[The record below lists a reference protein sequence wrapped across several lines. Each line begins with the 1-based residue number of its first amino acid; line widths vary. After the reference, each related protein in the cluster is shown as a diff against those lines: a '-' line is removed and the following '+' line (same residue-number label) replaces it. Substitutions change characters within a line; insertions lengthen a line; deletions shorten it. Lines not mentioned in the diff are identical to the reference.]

1 MAFLRSR
8 FSPEPHPVLKNSRVL
23 LRVPDMADY
32 AAWLDLRLASRD
44 FLTPWEP
51 QWPANDLDRSAF
63 RLRLK
68 RYWRDIDEDQAF
80 PFFIFSADGKTLL
93 GAVTLSNVRRGV
105 AQMASLGYWIGQPY
119 AKRGYMTAAV
129 RLVQEFGLGHMQ
141 LHRIE
146 AACLPHN
153 AASIALLLRCGFM
166 QEGVAR
172 GYLKINGA
180 WQDHA
185 LFACATEQS

>member
-68 RYWRDIDEDQAF
+68 RYWRDIDR
-80 PFFIFSADGKTLL
+80 I
-93 GAVTLSNVRRGV
+93 
-105 AQMASLGYWIGQPY
+105 
-119 AKRGYMTAAV
+119 TAA
-129 RLVQEFGLGHMQ
+129 G
-141 LHRIE
+141 
-146 AACLPHN
+146 
-153 AASIALLLRCGFM
+153 
-166 QEGVAR
+166 
-172 GYLKINGA
+172 
-180 WQDHA
+180 
-185 LFACATEQS
+185 